1 MRVFL
6 VLLVLSLSL
15 QSIAGQDDN
24 SGEVDSLTKLISSQ
38 SGRERVET
46 LIELSALYR
55 ETSLDKSRETDSE
68 AGEYASQQGLD
79 NMRGVILLSM
89 GKTASLTGDYDL
101 ALDYI
106 NQAEKALM
114 EAENYVELAKAHIN
128 KGLVYKNMSE
138 FDMSIE
144 SYNAAQAIAEEHGL
158 IEQLA
163 GAAASRAST
172 FFSMGDNRKSMEN
185 YQQAKDTY
193 KRLNDSLNYAKMML
207 NISNI
212 YWKWDQ
218 NELALETLLEAK
230 KVFEEKNDLEELGRA
245 LNNLGRM
252 YYQDFN
258 NNALA
263 LDYYQQS
270 LAIREKHGNQAGMA
284 IVLANIG
291 NVYRGNDEMDK
302 AYEFFEKSLKISK
315 FIGYKEGAA
324 LAYYYL
330 GVAYQIDED
339 YKTSNQMLDSCRKTA
354 QEANMT
360 QYDSP
365 VNQSMMINNAALG
378 NLAEFLN
385 EFEIYA
391 NVHKSVKLELDDLKY
406 KELSTRQQLEE
417 ITPELEMAKAKIDTL
432 EQSLIFYKVAVLL
445 LLILLVTAALYS
457 RRKYKKKLE

>member
-1 MRVFL
+1 MRIVIVL
-6 VLLVLSLSL
+6 IVLLFSNIVKADTDKNN
-15 QSIAGQDDN
+15 QK
-24 SGEVDSLTKLISSQ
+24 VDSLTSLISSQ

-106 NQAEKALM
+106 SQAEKSLI
-114 EAENYVELAKAHIN
+114 EAKNFVELAKAHIN

-138 FDMSIE
+138 FDQSIE
-144 SYNAAQAIAEEHGL
+144 SYNTAQAIAEEHGL
-158 IEQLA
+158 VEQLA

-172 FFSMGDNRKSMEN
+172 YFSMGNFEQSMEN

-193 KRLNDSLNYAKMML
+193 KKLNDSLSYAKMML
-207 NISNI
+207 SISNI

-218 NELALETLLEAK
+218 NELALEMLLEAK
-230 KVFEEKNDLEELGRA
+230 KVFEDKNDMEELGRA

-258 NNALA
+258 DNAIA

-270 LAIREKHGNQAGMA
+270 LAIREKHGNQLGMA

-302 AYEFFEKSLKISK
+302 AFEFFEKSLKISK
-315 FIGYKEGAA
+315 FIGYKEGMA
-324 LAYYYL
+324 LAYYYI
-330 GVAYQIDED
+330 GVAHQVNGD
-339 YKTSNQMLDSCRKTA
+339 YKMSNQILDSCRKTA
-354 QEANMT
+354 WAADMT
-360 QYDSP
+360 QYDAP
-365 VNQSMMINNAALG
+365 VNQSKMINSAALG
-378 NLAEFLN
+378 DLAEFL
-385 EFEIYA
+385 EELEIYA
-391 NVHKSVKLELDDLKY
+391 NAHNLVQQELDDLKF
-406 KELSTRQQLEE
+406 KELSIRQQLDDTLPRLE
-417 ITPELEMAKAKIDTL
+417 IAKAKIEAQERNL
-432 EQSLIFYKVAVLL
+432 LFYKITVVALL
-445 LLILLVTAALYS
+445 LLLLAAVLYA
-457 RRKYKKKLE
+457 RKKYKKKLE